1 MFQRKDVREGMA
13 VRSIDGEKLG
23 KVFAIGDDAFHIERG
38 LFFPKDYRVAFT
50 EVSEIRDGEVILNR
64 GKEALQQVSDA
75 ERAKATAG
83 TGVAAG
89 AVGLASERTTTTTE
103 TRVRDTDLGASRGSV
118 TSLPGANLG
127 TDANYAANMR
137 ADTDLR
143 RGDTR
148 LETDRRLETDKR
160 LGSERR
166 DTDDISIPVHRE
178 KLTVEKRD
186 TQAGELRVHKDVV
199 EEEEVVKVPLRHER
213 VRVER
218 RAATSDKPVVGATFK
233 EETIVVPL
241 HAEEV
246 DITKRSVLDEE
257 VVIHKDVVEEERRIT
272 ERVRHENVDI
282 RTEGEVDA
290 PRTLNATPDD
300 PSLRRS

>member
-13 VRSIDGEKLG
+13 VRSIDNEKLG

-38 LFFPKDYRVAFT
+38 LFFPKDYRVAFS
-50 EVSEIRDGEVILNR
+50 EVSDIRDGEVILNR
-64 GKEALQQVSDA
+64 GKAALQQVSDA
-75 ERAKATAG
+75 ERAKGTAG

-89 AVGLASERTTTTTE
+89 AMGMASERTTKTE
-103 TRVRDTDLGASRGSV
+103 TRVRNGDPDIARGSV
-118 TSLPGANLG
+118 TPLPSANLG
-127 TDANYAANMR
+127 TDANYTANMR
-137 ADTDLR
+137 GDTDLR
-143 RGDTR
+143 RTDTR
-148 LETDRRLETDKR
+148 LETDRRLDKD
-160 LGSERR
+160 LRR

-218 RAATSDKPVVGATFK
+218 RAVTTERPAVGATFK

-290 PRTLNATPDD
+290 PRTLNAPDDD

>member
-13 VRSIDGEKLG
+13 VRSIDNEKLG

-38 LFFPKDYRVAFT
+38 LFFPKDYRVAFS

-75 ERAKATAG
+75 ERTKGAAG

-89 AVGLASERTTTTTE
+89 AMGMASERTTTTTKE
-103 TRVRDTDLGASRGSV
+103 TRVRNGGPDISRGSV
-118 TSLPGANLG
+118 TPLPTANLG
-127 TDANYAANMR
+127 TDTNYTANMR
-137 ADTDLR
+137 GDTDLR
-143 RGDTR
+143 R
-148 LETDRRLETDKR
+148 TDARLETDKR
-160 LGSERR
+160 LDKDMRR
-166 DTDDISIPVHRE
+166 DTEDILIPVHRE
-178 KLTVEKRD
+178 KLSVAKRD

-199 EEEEVVKVPLRHER
+199 EEEEMVKVPLRHER
-213 VRVER
+213 VTVER
-218 RAATSDKPVVGATFK
+218 RAVTSDRPVTGATYK
-233 EETIVVPL
+233 DETIVVPL

-246 DITKRSVLDEE
+246 DITKRTVLDEE

-272 ERVRHENVDI
+272 EKVRHENVDI

>member
-1 MFQRKDVREGMA
+1 MYQRKDIREGMA
-13 VRSIDGEKLG
+13 VRSKDGEKLG

-38 LFFPKDYRVAFT
+38 LFFPKDYRVAFA
-50 EVSEIRDGEVILNR
+50 EVDKINDEGELVLNR
-64 GKEALQQVSDA
+64 GKAALQQVSDA
-75 ERAKATAG
+75 KGAG

-89 AVGLASERTTTTTE
+89 AMGLASERTTTTTE
-103 TRVRDTDLGASRGSV
+103 TRVRNGDPDISRGSV
-118 TSLPGANLG
+118 TPLPSANLG
-127 TDANYAANMR
+127 ADASYSANMR

-143 RGDTR
+143 RTDARLDT
-148 LETDRRLETDKR
+148 EM
-160 LGSERR
+160 RR

-178 KLTVEKRD
+178 KLSVEKRD

-218 RAATSDKPVVGATFK
+218 RAVTTERPATGATFK

-246 DITKRSVLDEE
+246 DIRKRSVLDEE

-272 ERVRHENVDI
+272 EKVRHENVDI

-290 PRTLNATPDD
+290 PRTLNASEDD

>member
-13 VRSIDGEKLG
+13 VRSIDNEKLG

-38 LFFPKDYRVAFT
+38 LFFPKDYRVAFS

-64 GKEALQQVSDA
+64 GKDALQQVSDA
-75 ERAKATAG
+75 ERAKGTAG

-89 AVGLASERTTTTTE
+89 AMGLASERTTKTE
-103 TRVRDTDLGASRGSV
+103 TRVRNGDPDISRGSV
-118 TSLPGANLG
+118 TPLPSANLG
-127 TDANYAANMR
+127 TDASYSANMR
-137 ADTDLR
+137 ADTDLKR
-143 RGDTR
+143 TDGR
-148 LETDRRLETDKR
+148 LDREM
-160 LGSERR
+160 RR
-166 DTDDISIPVHRE
+166 DDDISIPVHRE
-178 KLTVEKRD
+178 KLSVEKRD

-218 RAATSDKPVVGATFK
+218 RAVTTERPAVGATFK

-290 PRTLNATPDD
+290 PRTLNAPDDD

>member
-13 VRSIDGEKLG
+13 VRSIDNEKLG

-38 LFFPKDYRVAFT
+38 LFFPKDYRVAFS

-64 GKEALQQVSDA
+64 GKDALQQVSDA
-75 ERAKATAG
+75 ERAKGTAG
-83 TGVAAG
+83 AGMAAG
-89 AVGLASERTTTTTE
+89 AMGLASERTTKTE
-103 TRVRDTDLGASRGSV
+103 TRVRNGDPDISRGTV
-118 TSLPGANLG
+118 TPLPSANLG
-127 TDANYAANMR
+127 TDASYSANMR
-137 ADTDLR
+137 ADTDLKR
-143 RGDTR
+143 TDSR
-148 LETDRRLETDKR
+148 LDKE
-160 LGSERR
+160 LRR
-166 DTDDISIPVHRE
+166 DDDISIPVHRE
-178 KLTVEKRD
+178 KLSVEKRD

-218 RAATSDKPVVGATFK
+218 RAVTTERPAVGATFK

-290 PRTLNATPDD
+290 PRTLNAPDDD

>member
-13 VRSIDGEKLG
+13 VRSIDNEKLG

-38 LFFPKDYRVAFT
+38 LFFPKDYKVAFS

-75 ERAKATAG
+75 ERAKGGAAATG
-83 TGVAAG
+83 AA
-89 AVGLASERTTTTTE
+89 ALGLASERTTTKTE
-103 TRVRDTDLGASRGSV
+103 TRVRNGDPDLSRGSV
-118 TSLPGANLG
+118 TPLPSANLG
-127 TDANYAANMR
+127 ADASYAANMK

-143 RGDTR
+143 RTDT
-148 LETDRRLETDKR
+148 RLETDKR
-160 LGSERR
+160 LGTEMRR
-166 DTDDISIPVHRE
+166 DNEDISIPVHRE
-178 KLTVEKRD
+178 KLMVEKRD

-199 EEEEVVKVPLRHER
+199 VEEEVVKVPLRHER

-218 RAATSDKPVVGATFK
+218 RAVTSDRPAVGATFK

-272 ERVRHENVDI
+272 ETVRHENVDI

-300 PSLRRS
+300 PSLRRT